1 MGNTAKK
8 ILIVDDEENIRKVL
22 GLYFKKEGFTV
33 IESGDGNEALSLAE
47 EEKPYL
53 MILDNMLP
61 GLTGLDICKTLKAS
75 ETTRDIIIVMLSAD
89 GRIRE
94 TEPYQSGADM
104 YEQKPFSPKKLLTD
118 VMQFAESA

>member
-1 MGNTAKK
+1 MIENGKK

-22 GLYFKKEGFTV
+22 RLYFKREGFTV
-33 IESGDGNEALSLAE
+33 IEAGDGNEALSLAK

-61 GLTGLDICKTLKAS
+61 GITGWDICKTLKAS
-75 ETTRDIIIVMLSAD
+75 ETTKNIIIVMLSAD
-89 GRIRE
+89 SRIRE
-94 TEPYQSGADM
+94 TERFQIGADL
-104 YEQKPFSPKKLLTD
+104 YEQKPFSPKKLITD